1 MAHMPIAALVYSPEA
16 DPEAVLAEVVRLL
29 QARGVALAGGIEH
42 NSGVCSSEMELL
54 PSGVRMSISQDL
66 GSGAS
71 GCRLD
76 TTALAEAASA
86 MRRAIEASPSLAVFN
101 KFGGQEAAGG
111 GLRDEMAAAV
121 MAGVPVLTM
130 VGERFMT
137 QWLEFTG
144 GDSVQL
150 PCSVEAALDWWDSLS
165 AT

>member
-1 MAHMPIAALVYSPEA
+1 
-16 DPEAVLAEVVRLL
+16 
-29 QARGVALAGGIEH
+29 
-42 NSGVCSSEMELL
+42 
-54 PSGVRMSISQDL
+54 
-66 GSGAS
+66 
-71 GCRLD
+71 
-76 TTALAEAASA
+76 

-165 AT
+165 AA